1 MGAATVRIDGE
12 LQILFLAVDNSAAEA
27 ALRSRRT
34 ARGTR
39 TPCRASGAVGAHGDG
54 QPLPRTLLSP
64 SPSANLAGEG
74 KGDPLGREA
83 RVITVVQRQRSVVAL
98 CDGRQIKATN
108 MTDNSLMRAMKNI
121 FIGRERDLTD
131 HGLFHKLSLVAL
143 LAWVGLGADGLSSSC
158 YGPEEAYKV
167 LLAHPPLALFVAL
180 MTAVTVVII
189 CVSYSQIIAL
199 FPAGGGGYLVAS
211 RLLSPTAGVVS
222 GSALLIDYVL
232 TISVS
237 VASGMDALF
246 SFLPTAWLTWKLAA
260 SVGGIVFLTVL
271 NLRGVRESVLLLV
284 PVFGLFLITHTFA
297 VLYVF
302 GTHASS
308 LANLAGDSM
317 NAVHGASAEVGMLGV
332 VALLLRAY
340 SMGAGTYTGIEAVS
354 NGLPILREPRVRTGR
369 RTMVLM
375 ALSLGGMVAGLF
387 VAYLLVGV
395 RPVAGKTL
403 NAVLLERLA
412 AGWPPW
418 LGSTFVNVAL
428 TSAAALLLIAAQ
440 AGFLDGPRV
449 LANMAIDRW
458 MPSRFTA
465 LSDRFV
471 TINGVLVMGG
481 ASLAVLLLT
490 RGEVG
495 LLVVLYSINVFITF
509 SLSQVGMV
517 RHWWQVRLEDP
528 SWWWRMGVNA
538 VGFGLTFSIL
548 ITLAWVKFFSGGW
561 VTLLMTTALVV
572 VAFAV
577 RRHYEGVR
585 KQLANLN
592 FIVEAAGLPPPTGSR
607 EFAPKSNRTAVMLV
621 NNFNGLGLHT
631 LLGAIRLFGGGFR
644 RMVFVQIGILD
655 AGNFKGSDEIERLR
669 AHVKSEGERYVKF
682 VEMRGGEAESVTAI
696 GHEVLDELS
705 KLVPD
710 LVARHGNVVFF
721 AGQLVF
727 ERETFMTRWLHNY
740 TAFALQRW
748 LFLRGLP
755 CAIVPIR
762 VLEQIPAPDPAST
775 T

>member
-1 MGAATVRIDGE
+1 
-12 LQILFLAVDNSAAEA
+12 
-27 ALRSRRT
+27 
-34 ARGTR
+34 
-39 TPCRASGAVGAHGDG
+39 
-54 QPLPRTLLSP
+54 
-64 SPSANLAGEG
+64 
-74 KGDPLGREA
+74 
-83 RVITVVQRQRSVVAL
+83 
-98 CDGRQIKATN
+98 
-108 MTDNSLMRAMKNI
+108 MTDNSLMRVMKNF
-121 FIGRERDLTD
+121 FIGHERALTD

-180 MTAVTVVII
+180 MTAATVMII
-189 CVSYSQIIAL
+189 CASYSQIIAL

-246 SFLPTAWLTWKLAA
+246 SFLPAAWLSWKLAA

-284 PVFGLFLITHTFA
+284 PVFGFFLITHSFA

-302 GTHASS
+302 GTHAGS
-308 LANLAGDSM
+308 LATLAGDSM
-317 NAVHGASAEVGMLGV
+317 KAVHGASAEVGLLGV

-395 RPVAGKTL
+395 RPVVGKTL
-403 NAVLLERLA
+403 NAVLLGQLSA
-412 AGWPPW
+412 SWPPW
-418 LGSTFVNVAL
+418 LASTFVKLAL
-428 TSAAALLLIAAQ
+428 TSAAALLLIGAQ
-440 AGFLDGPRV
+440 AGFIDGPRV

-458 MPSRFTA
+458 MPTRFTA

-471 TINGVLVMGG
+471 TLNGVLVMGC

-509 SLSQVGMV
+509 SLSQAGMV
-517 RHWWQVRLEDP
+517 RHWWQVRREDL
-528 SWWWRMGVNA
+528 SWRWRMGINA

-561 VTLLMTTALVV
+561 VTLLITTALIFT
-572 VAFAV
+572 AFAV
-577 RRHYEGVR
+577 RRHYDGVR

-592 FIVEAAGLPPPTGSR
+592 VIVEAAGLPPPAGSR

-655 AGNFKGSDEIERLR
+655 AGNFKGVDEIERLR
-669 AHVKSEGERYVKF
+669 AHVKREGERYVRF

-710 LVARHGNVVFF
+710 LVAHNENVIFF

-762 VLEQIPAPDPAST
+762 VLEQIPVPDPAST